1 MSGGYQQQ
9 VYNQPAQGVAGDRAS
24 QNPIASYD
32 AGPGGLVAGPG
43 GVTVGRFAWVTN
55 PSDPNG
61 AGKIANSFGSGNVS
75 GLCYNDTQAL
85 DTQFLSDGTMV
96 IPEGL
101 PLALMIQGDWWVV
114 NDGPSEVLV
123 GMKAYADFD
132 SGKISFAAA
141 GSPQTAATATG
152 STIAPETFSVT
163 ASINDDIMTVTAVG
177 SGTVVNGAVISGT
190 GIPSGVQVAQQL
202 TGTPGGIGTYL
213 LNQSLQNTVA
223 SETVSGTYGLF
234 TVGTV
239 TVGTSFAVGQS
250 LATTSGVAAG
260 SVLTQLLSGSGN
272 AGSTFAVNLTQTVSS
287 NPISSVG
294 NVETKWQSVSSALP
308 GGIVKMTSW
317 VGPQG

>member
-9 VYNQPAQGVAGDRAS
+9 VYNQPAQGIAGDRAS

-43 GVTVGRFAWVTN
+43 GVTVGRFAWVVSPT
-55 PSDPNG
+55 DPNG
-61 AGKIANSFGSGNVS
+61 TGQIANSFGSGNVS

-85 DTQFLSDGTMV
+85 NTQFLSDGSMV

-114 NDGPSEVLV
+114 NDGATEALV
-123 GMKAYADFD
+123 GMKAYADFAT
-132 SGKISFAAA
+132 GKVSFAAS

-152 STIAPETFSVT
+152 STIAAETFSVT
-163 ASINDDIMTVTAVG
+163 ASINNDIMTVTAVG
-177 SGTVVNGAVISGT
+177 SGTVVNGAPISGT
-190 GIPSGVQVAQQL
+190 GIPSGVSVAQQL

-213 LNQSLQNTVA
+213 LNQSLQKSVA
-223 SETVSGTYGLF
+223 SETVTGSYGLF

-260 SVLTQLLSGSGN
+260 SVLTQLLSGTGD
-272 AGSTFAVNLTQTVSS
+272 AGSTFAVNLTQTVGS
-287 NPISSVG
+287 NSISSVG
-294 NVETKWQSVSSALP
+294 NVETKWQAASSAVP
-308 GGIVKMTSW
+308 GGIVKITSW
-317 VGPQG
+317 VGSQG